1 MKMGLVGKKIGMSRI
16 YKEGNGSVV
25 PVTVVKAGP
34 CYITELKKTSDN
46 GYTAVQ
52 IGFEEVTEKKL
63 NKPVLGNFKKAGL
76 PPMRILKEVRL
87 NDDGEIADFN
97 VGQKLTVEIFK
108 EGEYIDVTGTSIGK
122 GFQGVMKRHN
132 FRGGPRTHGSMS
144 HRAPGSI
151 GGTDPARVLKGKRM
165 AGQMGNRRVTVQN
178 LQIVKILPEENI
190 LLIKGQVPGPSNGY
204 IVIRKALKK

>member
-34 CYITELKKTSDN
+34 CYIIELKKTSDN

-178 LQIVKILPEENI
+178 LQIVKIMPEENI

>member
-178 LQIVKILPEENI
+178 LQIVKIMPEENI